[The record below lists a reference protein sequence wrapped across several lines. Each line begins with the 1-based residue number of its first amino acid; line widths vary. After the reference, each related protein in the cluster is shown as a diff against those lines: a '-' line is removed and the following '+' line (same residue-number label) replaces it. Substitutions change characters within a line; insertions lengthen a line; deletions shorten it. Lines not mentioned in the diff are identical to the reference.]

1 MNIKRFV
8 APDMREGLAAVR
20 ASLGEDAVILSSR
33 KVADGVEIVAAMDYG
48 TALGDDTAALSS
60 EALEQLM
67 SDSIA
72 NGAAPPPRSE
82 PLAAYRDLE
91 PETPRAAAP
100 ENPERADGGDLQ
112 QELRDL
118 RRLLESQL
126 ASLAWNEVDR
136 RLPERARMLREM
148 SRFGIDPE
156 LTREL
161 LEHVPANEDSRR
173 GMRTLVRL
181 LGERLPLAEVDLTD
195 GGGIFALVGPTG
207 VGKTTTIAKLAARFI
222 LRHSAAELGLVSTDV
237 YRIGARQQLLTF
249 ARILGVPMQVAD
261 GAEELA
267 RVLDRLSHK
276 KLVLIDTAGM
286 SQRDVRLAEQ
296 LGALK
301 VEQHAVRPVL
311 TLSAAADAACL
322 AETFA
327 AFRAVDPQALIVTK
341 LDEAARL
348 GPVLS
353 LAVRQALA
361 VAYVTDGQ
369 RVPED
374 LHTAAPKRFWLLQ
387 RAIRLAKDQGAEPDE
402 SELADRVGF
411 LELAAHA

>member
-33 KVADGVEIVAAMDYG
+33 RVADGVEVVAAMDYG
-48 TALGDDTAALSS
+48 TALADDTAALSS
-60 EALEQLM
+60 AALEQLM
-67 SDSIA
+67 SDSLA
-72 NGAAPPPRSE
+72 SGAAAPRREPP
-82 PLAAYRDLE
+82 AAYRDLE
-91 PETPRAAAP
+91 PEPAAAAAP
-100 ENPERADGGDLQ
+100 ESAERVGGADLQ

-126 ASLAWNEVDR
+126 ASLAWSDVDR

-161 LEHVPANEDSRR
+161 LEHVPASDDSRR

-181 LGERLPLAEVDLTD
+181 LGERLPLAEKDLTD

-207 VGKTTTIAKLAARFI
+207 VGKTTTIAKIAARFI
-222 LRHSAAELGLVSTDV
+222 LRHSAAEIGLVSTDV

-301 VEQHAVRPVL
+301 AEQHAVQPVL
-311 TLSAAADAACL
+311 TLSAAADASCL

-327 AFRAVDPQALIVTK
+327 AFRAVDPQALIITK

-353 LAVRQALA
+353 LAVRHALA

-374 LHTAAPKRFWLLQ
+374 LHNAAPKRFWLLQ

-402 SELADRVGF
+402 SELADRVGL